1 MSLKTLVVYLYI
13 NDLANKLR
21 INIASC
27 PNIYVYNNTISL
39 ALINERKY
47 NEFIKI
53 EMYREND
60 YQWTLLILLM
70 MLSTVAIDLWPILFM
85 IPLHRKNKRGVLN
98 LHEPQNH
105 QKRVHNVSMQE
116 NGSKWSFWLH
126 QFHYC

>member
-21 INIASC
+21 INIASF

-60 YQWTLLILLM
+60 YQ
-70 MLSTVAIDLWPILFM
+70 
-85 IPLHRKNKRGVLN
+85 
-98 LHEPQNH
+98 
-105 QKRVHNVSMQE
+105 
-116 NGSKWSFWLH
+116 
-126 QFHYC
+126 